1 MHALNQGASDE
12 IPLARAPALPLTSLT
27 QCAIMKQPIYR
38 VAGINFDHFHMGD
51 LLRFAQ
57 EHPQVKLVGISDEQP
72 ARMEEAIRKLR
83 IPREQAFT
91 DYRACLDKTRA
102 DVVILCPAASKHGE
116 WVEKVAPSGAHIL
129 VEKPFAASL
138 AEADAMIAA
147 MPASKTLMINWPLQ
161 WVASHRKAHDIVA
174 AGTLGDIL
182 NVWHFGGNRGPLW
195 HGADKDEKTP
205 AQVARE
211 KPHSWFYKKAHGG
224 GSLLDYLGYGTTLG
238 TWYQL
243 GRRPVEVTAIVDEP
257 KGLEVDE
264 HSIVIARYAHGL
276 SKFETRW
283 GTFTDP
289 WIIQPQPRCG
299 FIIAGTE
306 GTVASYDYDNHV
318 TLQTRKQPRPHRVP
332 APPTRAPH
340 QNPVQYLLHCLD
352 KARKP
357 DGPVSLPISR
367 IGQEI
372 VDAAVRSAK
381 LKKTVKL

>member
-1 MHALNQGASDE
+1 
-12 IPLARAPALPLTSLT
+12 
-27 QCAIMKQPIYR
+27 MKRKIWKI
-38 VAGINFDHFHMGD
+38 AGINFDHFHMGD
-51 LLRFAQ
+51 LLRYTR
-57 EHPQVKLVGISDEQP
+57 EHPQAEIVGISDETP
-72 ARMEEAIRKLR
+72 GRMEEAVTKLGIAR
-83 IPREQAFT
+83 NRVFT
-91 DYRACLDKTRA
+91 DYRACLEKTLP

-116 WVEKVAPSGAHIL
+116 WVKKVAPYGPHIM

-138 AEADAMIAA
+138 KEADAMVNA
-147 MPASKTLMINWPLQ
+147 MPRGRTLMINWPLQ
-161 WVASHRKAHDIVA
+161 WVASHRKSYELVEQ
-174 AGTLGDIL
+174 GVVGEVL

-211 KPHSWFYKKAHGG
+211 KPKSWFYKKAHGG

-238 TWYQL
+238 TWYQR
-243 GRRPVEVTAIVDEP
+243 GRRPIEVTATVDQP

-264 HSIVIARYAHGL
+264 HSIVVARYAHGL

-299 FIIAGTE
+299 FVISGTE
-306 GTVASYDYDNHV
+306 GTVSSYDYDDYV
-318 TLQTRKQPRPHRVP
+318 TVQTHRKPEPFRVGAP
-332 APPTRAPH
+332 ATRAPH

-352 KARKP
+352 RGTAP
-357 DGPVSLPISR
+357 DGPVSIRISR

-372 VDAAVRSAK
+372 VDAAVRSARTMR
-381 LKKTVKL
+381 TVRLAKG